1 MTMPPTPGA
10 LTTPPASVQRAKMLA
25 FIAAGIGI
33 ATQLLTL
40 VANSS
45 SPGNVVAGMIGVVGY
60 IYLGLQLERR
70 KNWARITLGVCAILG
85 AVADAVAGVAS
96 LGAMAFLSQ
105 LGVTDGVFLVLVAAI
120 ICFVGAALL
129 IVLAV
134 QVFNR
139 NTAAWTQPAPVSPF

>member
-1 MTMPPTPGA
+1 MTTPPTPGA

-33 ATQLLTL
+33 ASQLLTL
-40 VANSS
+40 VANYS
-45 SPGNVVAGMIGVVGY
+45 SPGNVVAGMIGAAAY

-70 KNWARITLGVCAILG
+70 KNWARITLGVFAILG
-85 AVADAVAGVAS
+85 AVADAFTGVAS
-96 LGAMAFLSQ
+96 LGAMAWLSQ
-105 LGVTDGVFLVLVAAI
+105 LGLGYDAPLLLVAAI